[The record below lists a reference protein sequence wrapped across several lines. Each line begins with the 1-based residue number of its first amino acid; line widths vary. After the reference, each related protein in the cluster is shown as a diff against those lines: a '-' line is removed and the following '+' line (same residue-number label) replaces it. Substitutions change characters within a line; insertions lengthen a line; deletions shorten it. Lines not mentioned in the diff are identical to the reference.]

1 MIRRLLAAGLR
12 RLRAAAVAVARST
25 WEQVKTTVADAWR
38 DLTVVVTMLILA
50 GVIGEVGARV
60 AFGEGWFEQVFGGG

>member
-1 MIRRLLAAGLR
+1 MGRLAAAAMR

-38 DLTVVVTMLILA
+38 DLTVVVTMLVFA
-50 GVIGEVGARV
+50 GVGVEVGLRFG
-60 AFGEGWFEQVFGGG
+60 FGESWVERVFGGG

>member
-1 MIRRLLAAGLR
+1 MMRRLAAAGLR
-12 RLRAAAVAVARST
+12 RLRAAAATVARAT
-25 WEQVKTTVADAWR
+25 WDQVKATVADAWR

-60 AFGEGWFEQVFGGG
+60 AFGEGWFGQVFGGG

>member
-1 MIRRLLAAGLR
+1 MYRLIAIVVS

-38 DLTVVVTMLILA
+38 DLTVVITMLIFA
-50 GVIGEVGARV
+50 GVIGEVGSRI
-60 AFGEGWFEQVFGGG
+60 AFGEGW